1 MFDLNSENMNKN
13 TNDFKSSA
21 GLNLTKQ
28 NRKSGTRTEF
38 LHIKKIMDV
47 EIKNEKLKCLINEC
61 PRFGP
66 YYSKCQ
72 TCNNK
77 NLVFFKDMKYEN
89 AEKLLRYFKKSG
101 NT

>member
-38 LHIKKIMDV
+38 LHIKKINSQFLNTCDCHDYIAKTS
-47 EIKNEKLKCLINEC
+47 EPLRIRRKC
-61 PRFGP
+61 F
-66 YYSKCQ
+66 
-72 TCNNK
+72 
-77 NLVFFKDMKYEN
+77 
-89 AEKLLRYFKKSG
+89 
-101 NT
+101 